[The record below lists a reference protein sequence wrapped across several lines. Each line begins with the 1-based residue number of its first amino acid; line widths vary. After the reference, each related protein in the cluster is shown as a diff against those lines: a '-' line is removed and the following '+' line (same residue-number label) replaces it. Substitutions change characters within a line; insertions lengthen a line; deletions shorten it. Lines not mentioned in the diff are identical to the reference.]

1 MHLSFIKQKLST
13 QHPGERKQL
22 LEKNVIL
29 SFPRSEE
36 CGVDA
41 PVQLRQQRGHEPDT
55 QRAGIQ
61 SQRRSSAEPA
71 SLPEKKKKV
80 NMWTHS
86 ELINDA
92 HCSVL
97 LWEHV
102 GNIQF
107 QFIKVLSQNDETSVL
122 DVNKQSEVVSV
133 YFNVIDCWNRQMN
146 QYCRLFNNNPT

>member
-1 MHLSFIKQKLST
+1 MHLSFIKLKLST
-13 QHPGERKQL
+13 QRPGERKQL

-29 SFPRSEE
+29 SFPHSEE

-41 PVQLRQQRGHEPDT
+41 PVQLGQQRGHEPDT

-71 SLPEKKKKV
+71 SSPEKKKKKKKKV

-92 HCSVL
+92 HCNVL
-97 LWEHV
+97 LCS
-102 GNIQF
+102 GNM
-107 QFIKVLSQNDETSVL
+107 LETFTFSLLKFVT
-122 DVNKQSEVVSV
+122 K
-133 YFNVIDCWNRQMN
+133 
-146 QYCRLFNNNPT
+146 

>member
-1 MHLSFIKQKLST
+1 MHLSLIKQKLST

-92 HCSVL
+92 HCSVVLCSGNMLETFSFNL
-97 LWEHV
+97 LKFCH
-102 GNIQF
+102 
-107 QFIKVLSQNDETSVL
+107 KMMKHL
-122 DVNKQSEVVSV
+122 
-133 YFNVIDCWNRQMN
+133 C
-146 QYCRLFNNNPT
+146 